1 LQLSGCWDKIRG
13 SCFWHFGIR
22 SHRRRGTRW
31 PLQFSPSASEEG
43 ELVSQN
49 VEVQKTWSAD
59 DVRHLL
65 GRVEFAAMPRR
76 VEALSELTPSQA
88 VEQLL
93 VEAKSA
99 PLPAAPAWVREPWV
113 NTERRYADSSP
124 DEMRGK
130 HGATNRRYREEIE
143 DLRRWWFEQMLT
155 SGTPIREVMT
165 LFWHSHFAS
174 SIGKVLVSQ
183 AMYDQN
189 ARQRCHALGNFRELL
204 GEMTRDAAMMIYLDL
219 EDSDRQ
225 SPNENYAR
233 ELFELFALGI
243 GNYSQADIREA
254 ARALTG
260 WKLDAPPGTALP
272 GRPTEPQANRRFT
285 RDGLVARLD
294 PDCHDSGIK
303 TLFGT
308 TGPLGLDEVI
318 ELTVSHPACGSFLAG
333 KLIAYFAVPDP
344 SGELQRAMAKRFVE
358 SDCEIS
364 PMLAVLLSSQAFY
377 SGAARA
383 TLIKSPL
390 HLMVGSCR
398 VLQVEAEFTP
408 ELNRYLAAMG
418 QELFS
423 PPNVK
428 GWPGG
433 EAWIGSGTLALRY
446 HLPDVIL
453 NAKSP
458 PGMAPIGRD
467 RGRPI
472 PLPSDPQQRAAMIR
486 QIEQGDMTEMGMVA
500 GGRAPGAAPAEL
512 RINFSV
518 SRFIAATFPAGIVP
532 SSAEV
537 ASAVLERMLG
547 RIPRQSLLAAA
558 ENAAGVDGGQDI
570 GVAVTNVIRLTLSS
584 PDYQL
589 T

>member
-1 LQLSGCWDKIRG
+1 M
-13 SCFWHFGIR
+13 
-22 SHRRRGTRW
+22 
-31 PLQFSPSASEEG
+31 
-43 ELVSQN
+43 SQN

-88 VEQLL
+88 VQQLL
-93 VEAKSA
+93 AEAKSA

-189 ARQRCHALGNFRELL
+189 ARQRRHALGNFRELL

-243 GNYSQADIREA
+243 GNYSQGDIREA

-272 GRPTEPQANRRFT
+272 DRPTEPQSNRRFT

-294 PDCHDSGIK
+294 PVCHDRGIK
-303 TLFGT
+303 TLFGS

-318 ELTVSHPACGSFLAG
+318 ELTVTHPACGSFLAG
-333 KLIAYFAVPDP
+333 KLIAHFAVPDP

-358 SDCEIS
+358 SNCEIS
-364 PMLAVLLSSQAFY
+364 PMLAVLLSSHAFY

-398 VLQVEAEFTP
+398 MLQVEVEFTP
-408 ELNRYLAAMG
+408 ALNRYLAAMG
-418 QELFS
+418 QELFN

-433 EAWIGSGTLALRY
+433 ESWISSGTLALRY

-453 NAKSP
+453 SAKSP
-458 PGMAPIGRD
+458 PGMTPIGRD

-472 PLPSDPQQRAAMIR
+472 PLPSDPQQRAAMLR
-486 QIEQGDMTEMGMVA
+486 QIEQGDMTEMGMVG
-500 GGRAPGAAPAEL
+500 GGRARGAKPAEL

-518 SRFIAATFPAGIVP
+518 SRFIESTFPAGIVH

-537 ASAVLERMLG
+537 ASTVLERMLG
-547 RIPRQSLLAAA
+547 RAPRQSLLAAA
-558 ENAAGVDGGQDI
+558 ENAAGVDAGQDI